1 MDATDSLAPYPRGRG
16 QGARK
21 KELTSPYIALSSLS
35 GLCNKKE
42 DGFMPD
48 ATIPIGQV
56 KRDISD
62 LVNQI
67 AYGGKRIIITS
78 RDKPKA
84 ALVSMED
91 YQRLQQEGLGE
102 RLAQW
107 QNWIAETDTLVA
119 EILARRGGQLIPVD
133 DLLREDREELEERS
147 A

>member
-1 MDATDSLAPYPRGRG
+1 
-16 QGARK
+16 
-21 KELTSPYIALSSLS
+21 
-35 GLCNKKE
+35 
-42 DGFMPD
+42 MPD

-91 YQRLQQEGLGE
+91 YQRLQQEGVGE
-102 RLAQW
+102 KLTQW
-107 QNWIAETDTLVA
+107 QNWVAETDALVT

-147 A
+147 V

>member
-1 MDATDSLAPYPRGRG
+1 
-16 QGARK
+16 
-21 KELTSPYIALSSLS
+21 
-35 GLCNKKE
+35 
-42 DGFMPD
+42 MPD
-48 ATIPIGQV
+48 ATIPIGKV

-91 YQRLQQEGLGE
+91 YQRLQQEGVGE

-107 QNWIAETDTLVA
+107 QNWVAETDALVT
-119 EILARRGGQLIPVD
+119 EILARRKGQLIPVD
-133 DLLREDREELEERS
+133 DLLKDDREELEERS

>member
-1 MDATDSLAPYPRGRG
+1 
-16 QGARK
+16 
-21 KELTSPYIALSSLS
+21 
-35 GLCNKKE
+35 
-42 DGFMPD
+42 MPD

-91 YQRLQQEGLGE
+91 YQRLQQEGVDK

-107 QNWIAETDTLVA
+107 QNWVAETDTLVA
-119 EILARRGGQLIPVD
+119 EILARRDGQPIPVD
-133 DLLREDREELEERS
+133 DLLREDRDELEERS

>member
-1 MDATDSLAPYPRGRG
+1 
-16 QGARK
+16 
-21 KELTSPYIALSSLS
+21 
-35 GLCNKKE
+35 
-42 DGFMPD
+42 MPD

>member
-1 MDATDSLAPYPRGRG
+1 
-16 QGARK
+16 
-21 KELTSPYIALSSLS
+21 
-35 GLCNKKE
+35 
-42 DGFMPD
+42 MPD

-91 YQRLQQEGLGE
+91 YQRLQQEGVGE
-102 RLAQW
+102 RLTQW
-107 QNWIAETDTLVA
+107 QNWVIETDALVG
-119 EILARRGGQLIPVD
+119 EILARREGKLIPVD

-147 A
+147 V

>member
-1 MDATDSLAPYPRGRG
+1 
-16 QGARK
+16 
-21 KELTSPYIALSSLS
+21 
-35 GLCNKKE
+35 
-42 DGFMPD
+42 MPD
-48 ATIPIGQV
+48 ATIPIGRV

-78 RDKPKA
+78 RNKPKA

-91 YQRLQQEGLGE
+91 YQRLQQEGVGE

-107 QNWIAETDTLVA
+107 QNWVIETDALVT
-119 EILARRGGQLIPVD
+119 EILARREGKLIPVD

-147 A
+147 V

>member
-1 MDATDSLAPYPRGRG
+1 
-16 QGARK
+16 
-21 KELTSPYIALSSLS
+21 
-35 GLCNKKE
+35 
-42 DGFMPD
+42 MPD

-91 YQRLQQEGLGE
+91 YQRLQQEGIEE

-107 QNWIAETDTLVA
+107 QNWVAETDTLVT
-119 EILARRGGQLIPVD
+119 EILARRKGQLIPVD